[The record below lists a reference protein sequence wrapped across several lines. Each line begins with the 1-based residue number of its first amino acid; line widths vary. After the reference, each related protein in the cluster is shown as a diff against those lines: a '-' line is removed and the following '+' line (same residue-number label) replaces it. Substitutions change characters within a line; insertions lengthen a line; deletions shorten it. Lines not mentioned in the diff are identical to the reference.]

1 MSKKM
6 PEGKIQS
13 YEVITHK
20 DETGDTLIP
29 IPKSLLKELGW
40 KPGDNIEFGV
50 DTKGQFILTRK
61 EE

>member
-1 MSKKM
+1 MSKKL

-13 YEVITHK
+13 YEVISHK
-20 DETGDTLIP
+20 DENGDMLMP

>member
-40 KPGDNIEFGV
+40 KPGDDVEFGL
-50 DTKGQFILTRK
+50 DTKGQFIITRK

>member
-1 MSKKM
+1 MSKKL

-13 YEVITHK
+13 YEVISHK

-40 KPGDNIEFGV
+40 KPGDNIEFGL

-61 EE
+61 DE

>member
-1 MSKKM
+1 MSKKL

-13 YEVITHK
+13 YEVISHK
-20 DETGDTLIP
+20 DDSGDTLIP

-40 KPGDNIEFGV
+40 KPGDNIEFGI